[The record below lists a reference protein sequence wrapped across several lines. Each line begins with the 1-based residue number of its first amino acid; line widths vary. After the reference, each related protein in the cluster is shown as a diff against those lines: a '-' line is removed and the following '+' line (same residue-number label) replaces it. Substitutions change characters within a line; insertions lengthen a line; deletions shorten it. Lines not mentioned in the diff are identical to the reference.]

1 LVTTDTT
8 WRQGLGVVRG
18 VLGSWNTLD
27 LVLQVKNGFGSA
39 FGGWFDVDWSGLVPT
54 ANTREGHDDRQEA
67 EHNDDGREGVSVCG
81 VKIHLLCIQHF
92 YIKCV
97 KEFGLLS
104 KYRVMDGEIVLDR
117 SHGHVMKLDDDEQ
130 ALMDE
135 IEIEAPRPRSAKLV
149 PKPSVYRP
157 PQRAA
162 PEVQEDIDAFAN
174 PTKQSA
180 PPPPQDEPV
189 DYGEY
194 EEEYEQ
200 QPYMQG
206 DYAMQEEE
214 RPSPGYKSIDEEK
227 ADLVNKLS
235 RLEKKGFTV
244 NKRLNVYSNIDDL
257 RTEVKRITYSID
269 VDKSIKFSR
278 RMLIACVTGLEF
290 LNKKYNPFEIQLEGW
305 SENVMENVD
314 DYDEVFEELYVKYRT
329 KMHVAPE
336 IKLVMMLGGSAMM
349 FHLTNSMFK
358 SVMPNMN
365 DILKQNPGLVQNMVD
380 AVKNTTPRG
389 AADAPSSEPS
399 GDRYEMKGPGI
410 DISSLMGNI
419 MMPPAPPMSTSA
431 PQPIPQV
438 DDDDDDAISDIV
450 EAPEEVEDEEDV
462 KEVKVS
468 GATKGKRGRKKK
480 SVEINL

>member
-1 LVTTDTT
+1 
-8 WRQGLGVVRG
+8 
-18 VLGSWNTLD
+18 
-27 LVLQVKNGFGSA
+27 
-39 FGGWFDVDWSGLVPT
+39 
-54 ANTREGHDDRQEA
+54 
-67 EHNDDGREGVSVCG
+67 
-81 VKIHLLCIQHF
+81 
-92 YIKCV
+92 
-97 KEFGLLS
+97 
-104 KYRVMDGEIVLDR
+104 MDGEITLNR
-117 SHGHVMKLDDDEQ
+117 SVGNVMKLDDSEQ

-135 IEIEAPRPRSAKLV
+135 IEIEMPRPRSARRV
-149 PKPSVYRP
+149 PKPTVYRP
-157 PQRAA
+157 PPSQSTM
-162 PEVQEDIDAFAN
+162 QEDIDAFAN
-174 PTKQSA
+174 PTKQSV
-180 PPPPQDEPV
+180 PPQHQEDPV

-194 EEEYEQ
+194 EEEDDEQ
-200 QPYMQG
+200 PPYMQG

-227 ADLVNKLS
+227 ADLVNKLG

-244 NKRLNVYSNIDDL
+244 NKRLNVYSNVDDL

-269 VDKSIKFSR
+269 VDRSIKFSR

-336 IKLVMMLGGSAMM
+336 VKLIMMLGGSAMM

-380 AVKNTTPRG
+380 AVKNTTPRS
-389 AADAPSSEPS
+389 AMDAPSIEPSS
-399 GDRYEMKGPGI
+399 GDRYEMKGPGV

-419 MMPPAPPMSTSA
+419 MMPPVPPMSTTA
-431 PQPIPQV
+431 PEPIPSF

-450 EAPEEVEDEEDV
+450 EGPADDEDESDV

-468 GATKGKRGRKKK
+468 TTKGKRGRKKK

>member
-1 LVTTDTT
+1 MYAI
-8 WRQGLGVVRG
+8 
-18 VLGSWNTLD
+18 
-27 LVLQVKNGFGSA
+27 F
-39 FGGWFDVDWSGLVPT
+39 F
-54 ANTREGHDDRQEA
+54 
-67 EHNDDGREGVSVCG
+67 
-81 VKIHLLCIQHF
+81 
-92 YIKCV
+92 IKCV
-97 KEFGLLS
+97 KEFELVS
-104 KYRVMDGEIVLDR
+104 KYRVMDGEISLDR
-117 SHGHVMKLDDDEQ
+117 SVGNVMKLDDNEQ

-135 IEIEAPRPRSAKLV
+135 IEIEAPRPRSSRRV
-149 PKPSVYRP
+149 PQPTVYKPQ
-157 PQRAA
+157 PQ
-162 PEVQEDIDAFAN
+162 PTMQEDIDAFAN

-180 PPPPQDEPV
+180 PPQHQEEPV

-194 EEEYEQ
+194 DEEEMEQ
-200 QPYMQG
+200 PQYMQG
-206 DYAMQEEE
+206 DYAIQEEE

-227 ADLVNKLS
+227 ADLVNKLG
-235 RLEKKGFTV
+235 RLEKKGFSV
-244 NKRLNVYSNIDDL
+244 NKRLNVYSNVDDL

-269 VDKSIKFSR
+269 VDRSIKFSR

-336 IKLVMMLGGSAMM
+336 VKLIMMLGGSAMM

-380 AVKNTTPRG
+380 AVKNTTPRS
-389 AADAPSSEPS
+389 AMDAPSSEPS
-399 GDRYEMKGPGI
+399 GGNQYEMKGPGV

-419 MMPPAPPMSTSA
+419 MMPPAPPMSTTA
-431 PQPIPQV
+431 PEPIPSI

-450 EAPEEVEDEEDV
+450 EGPADDDEEESDV

-468 GATKGKRGRKKK
+468 TTTKGKRGRKKK

>member
-1 LVTTDTT
+1 
-8 WRQGLGVVRG
+8 
-18 VLGSWNTLD
+18 
-27 LVLQVKNGFGSA
+27 
-39 FGGWFDVDWSGLVPT
+39 
-54 ANTREGHDDRQEA
+54 
-67 EHNDDGREGVSVCG
+67 
-81 VKIHLLCIQHF
+81 
-92 YIKCV
+92 
-97 KEFGLLS
+97 
-104 KYRVMDGEIVLDR
+104 MDGEITLNR
-117 SHGHVMKLDDDEQ
+117 SVGTVMKLDDNEQ

-135 IEIEAPRPRSAKLV
+135 IEIEMPRPRSARRI
-149 PKPSVYRP
+149 PKPAVYRP
-157 PQRAA
+157 PQSSA
-162 PEVQEDIDAFAN
+162 PPPSTMQEDIDAFAN
-174 PTKQSA
+174 PTKQSV
-180 PPPPQDEPV
+180 PPQHQEDPV

-194 EEEYEQ
+194 EEEDDEQ
-200 QPYMQG
+200 PQYMHG

-227 ADLVNKLS
+227 ADLVNKLG

-244 NKRLNVYSNIDDL
+244 NKRLNVYSNVDDL

-269 VDKSIKFSR
+269 VDRSIKFSR

-336 IKLVMMLGGSAMM
+336 VKLIMMLGGSAMM

-380 AVKNTTPRG
+380 AVKNTTPRS
-389 AADAPSSEPS
+389 AMDSSTNESS
-399 GDRYEMKGPGI
+399 GGERYEMKGPGV

-419 MMPPAPPMSTSA
+419 MMPPVPPMSTTA
-431 PQPIPQV
+431 PEPIPSF

-450 EAPEEVEDEEDV
+450 EGPADDEDDSDV

-468 GATKGKRGRKKK
+468 AAKGKRGRKKK

>member
-1 LVTTDTT
+1 
-8 WRQGLGVVRG
+8 
-18 VLGSWNTLD
+18 
-27 LVLQVKNGFGSA
+27 
-39 FGGWFDVDWSGLVPT
+39 
-54 ANTREGHDDRQEA
+54 
-67 EHNDDGREGVSVCG
+67 
-81 VKIHLLCIQHF
+81 
-92 YIKCV
+92 
-97 KEFGLLS
+97 
-104 KYRVMDGEIVLDR
+104 M
-117 SHGHVMKLDDDEQ
+117 
-130 ALMDE
+130 
-135 IEIEAPRPRSAKLV
+135 
-149 PKPSVYRP
+149 
-157 PQRAA
+157 
-162 PEVQEDIDAFAN
+162 QEDIDAFAN

-180 PPPPQDEPV
+180 PPQYQEEPV

-257 RTEVKRITYSID
+257 RNEVKRITYSID

-278 RMLIACVTGLEF
+278 RMLIACTTGLEF
-290 LNKKYNPFEIQLEGW
+290 LNKKYNPFEIQLDGW

-336 IKLVMMLGGSAMM
+336 VKLIMMLGGSAMM

-365 DILKQNPGLVQNMVD
+365 DVIKQNPGLVQNMMT
-380 AVKNTTPRG
+380 AVQNTVPKSQQQQTPETGERH
-389 AADAPSSEPS
+389 
-399 GDRYEMKGPGI
+399 EMQGPGF

-419 MMPPAPPMSTSA
+419 MMPPTPPMNTTSIQA
-431 PQPIPQV
+431 QTNV
-438 DDDDDDAISDIV
+438 NDDDDDDDVSDIA
-450 EAPEEVEDEEDV
+450 EAPAMGEEDGEDGDV
-462 KEVKVS
+462 REVKVTQ
-468 GATKGKRGRKKK
+468 TKAKRGRKKK